1 MSAARETRGEAKGL
15 GGRALILGAANAFD
29 YAMQFLLPVVLA
41 RCLDAASFGQYR
53 LLWLAIGTVMAIAP
67 LGIPQGLFYYLPR
80 AAPAEKRLYIH
91 HSLLWLAI
99 GGLIGAWA
107 VSPWNPVLPNA
118 MKKLSEFGALVP
130 SFVALWVTSAML
142 DMLLKSEERLMT
154 QATVQVSLA
163 LLRAVT
169 LAVGAIMTG
178 DLTVLLWLLVALV
191 VLKIAIMLAYIAR
204 HHGLGGKWLERKVF
218 ASQFRHCAPFGLSGS
233 LYGLRSQSD
242 QWVAASIFALHNFA
256 AFSVASVLAPLVSL
270 FRMSVND
277 AFLPSMSR
285 LHAVGDMRGVV
296 RLNSRANLLAATFL
310 APLLAFAFAFAG
322 DLISFVYTATYA
334 DAAPVMRLYAI
345 GMTCGIVEIGS
356 FVLLLHQGSFAFAVN
371 AIALALSVGLSWVG
385 ALHFGLPGAALG
397 SVVAIYLDRYVHL
410 RRVSALTSIPMRQL
424 QDWRGLGGRI
434 GAAALSAGFAW
445 IVVGEAMRGAPPLER
460 VALGGLCVGAL
471 YGAILLGSRSGR
483 EAMSSLLNLGN
494 RA

>member
-1 MSAARETRGEAKGL
+1 MSAPSGEARGL

-41 RCLDAASFGQYR
+41 RTLDAASFGQYR
-53 LLWLAIGTVMAIAP
+53 LLWLAVGTVMAIAP

-99 GGLIGAWA
+99 GGLVGAWA
-107 VSPWNPVLPNA
+107 VSPWNPFLPGA
-118 MKKLSEFGALVP
+118 MVKLSEFGALVP
-130 SFVALWVTSAML
+130 AFVALWVTSAML

-154 QATVQVSLA
+154 QATIQISLA
-163 LLRAVT
+163 SLRAIT

-178 DLTVLLWLLVALV
+178 DLSVLLWLLVALV
-191 VLKIAIMLAYIAR
+191 VLKIAILLAYIAR
-204 HHGLGGKWLERKVF
+204 HHGLGGAWLERKVF
-218 ASQFRHCAPFGLSGS
+218 ATQFKHCAPFGLSGS

-256 AFSVASVLAPLVSL
+256 AFSIAAVLGPIVSL

-310 APLLAFAFAFAG
+310 APLLAFAFAFAE
-322 DLISFVYTATYA
+322 DLIGFVYTSTYV
-334 DAAPVMRLYAI
+334 DAAPVMRLYAV

-356 FVLLLHQGSFAFAVN
+356 FVLLLHQGSFALSVN
-371 AIALALSVGLSWVG
+371 AIALALSVALSWVG
-385 ALHFGLPGAALG
+385 ALHFGMPGAALG

-410 RRVSALTSIPMRQL
+410 RRVSALTAIPMREL
-424 QDWRGLGGRI
+424 QDWRALGARI

-445 IVVGEAMRGAPPLER
+445 LVVHQAMRGAPPLER
-460 VALGGLCVGAL
+460 VALGGFCLAAL
-471 YGAILLGSRSGR
+471 YGTLLLGSRSGR
-483 EAMSSLLNLGN
+483 AAMSSLLNLGN